1 MSKVDGTAA
10 PFEQRLNWS
19 ARALD
24 RAEILQSLSK
34 GRSDIELVNPH
45 FEPPVP
51 NSKKGSAGRS
61 SVAIVI
67 VDQAEPAILVTKRS
81 ARIRFGG
88 QFCFP
93 GGREAPED
101 DSLRH
106 TALRE
111 TFEEINVSPETL
123 TFLGCLGTYFSQAGY
138 LIEPNVFLASADLSY
153 RADPQEVAEIVAVP
167 LSALRNKANYHLL
180 GRGSGRANFQFR
192 WSGLQIGGPTVSLII
207 HLMHSLSGV
216 SNPHDRNTWRDRS

>member
-1 MSKVDGTAA
+1 MSKVDAEA
-10 PFEQRLNWS
+10 VAIAQRLSWS

-24 RAEILQSLSK
+24 RAEILQSLSESH
-34 GRSDIELVNPH
+34 SDIELVNPH

-51 NSKKGSAGRS
+51 DGKKGSAGRS

-67 VDQAEPAILVTKRS
+67 LDQVEPAILITKRS
-81 ARIRFGG
+81 ALIRFGG

-93 GGREAPED
+93 GGRASSGD
-101 DSLRH
+101 QSLRH

-111 TFEEINVSPETL
+111 TFEEINVPPEAL

-216 SNPHDRNTWRDRS
+216 SNPHDRNSWRDRS

>member
-81 ARIRFGG
+81 VRIRFGG

-167 LSALRNKANYHLL
+167 LSALQNKANYHLM

-216 SNPHDRNTWRDRS
+216 SNPHDRNSWRDRS